1 MESPSERFDEYVS
14 LMTQSLGHAD
24 RVEPF
29 RGYCTGLLL
38 PVKRKSVE
46 PMAAQLAPARV
57 RSEHQRLHHFVADA
71 PWSDQ
76 AVLDA
81 VRARTL
87 ERIRRRVG
95 KPEALLIDDSGF
107 PKKGKHSVGVARQYC
122 GQLGK
127 QDNCQV
133 AVTLSLANEQFS
145 LPVRY
150 QLYLPQSWAND
161 STRRDECKVPQEIEF
176 ATKPALALQLL
187 ESMGKGDAVPE
198 LVVADAGYGINTLF
212 REQLTAMGFTYVVG
226 VTSTVSLQSDG
237 QAPLQAKELAMQLPS
252 RRFRT
257 ITWREGTNGALSSR
271 FAAIRVHCASRQAQ
285 PAGAAEEQWLLIE
298 WPKGEVEPSKYFLS
312 TVSADTPTKELVR
325 LAKLR
330 WRIERDYQELKQELG
345 LGHFEGRSWRC
356 FHHHATLC
364 IATYGFLVTERLAV
378 QKKTPAHR
386 IPGKMPALPKGFRP
400 RGAPA

>member
-1 MESPSERFDEYVS
+1 MGISTERFEEYVS
-14 LMTQSLGHAD
+14 LIAQTLGHAD

-226 VTSTVSLQSDG
+226 VTGTVSLESEG

-257 ITWREGTNGALSSR
+257 LTWREGTNHALSSR
-271 FAAIRVHCASRQAQ
+271 FAATRVRCASREAQA
-285 PAGAAEEQWLLIE
+285 AGVPQEQWLLIE
-298 WPKGEVEPSKYFLS
+298 WPKAEQV
-312 TVSADTPTKELVR
+312 
-325 LAKLR
+325 
-330 WRIERDYQELKQELG
+330 
-345 LGHFEGRSWRC
+345 
-356 FHHHATLC
+356 
-364 IATYGFLVTERLAV
+364 
-378 QKKTPAHR
+378 
-386 IPGKMPALPKGFRP
+386 LPEHVAG
-400 RGAPA
+400 